1 MWTIIFNNS
10 LDENHTWPYKDVM
23 HNFNIFICF
32 GIILRNTT
40 SKNKVVILTFYKA
53 IHFDYHLIWNNAVQ
67 DYFLC
72 TLWVQGYV

>member
-1 MWTIIFNNS
+1 
-10 LDENHTWPYKDVM
+10 M

-53 IHFDYHLIWNNAVQ
+53 IHFDYHLLWNSAVK

>member
-1 MWTIIFNNS
+1 
-10 LDENHTWPYKDVM
+10 M

-53 IHFDYHLIWNNAVQ
+53 IHFDYHLLWNNAVK
-67 DYFLC
+67 DTVSSRLRL
-72 TLWVQGYV
+72 TLVLQRI

>member
-1 MWTIIFNNS
+1 
-10 LDENHTWPYKDVM
+10 M

-53 IHFDYHLIWNNAVQ
+53 IHFDYHLLWNNAVK